1 MSDPV
6 LSFRGP
12 VLLGLLALAGLFG
25 GFGTWAV
32 LARLEGA
39 VILTGQIVVEDHRQ
53 VIQHPEG
60 GFVAEVFVREGSRVA
75 AGDPLLRL
83 DAPELVTG
91 TAEP

>member
-6 LSFRGP
+6 LSFGGP

-60 GFVAEVFVREGSRVA
+60 GFVAAFQEK
-75 AGDPLLRL
+75 L
-83 DAPELVTG
+83 
-91 TAEP
+91 